1 MSDFSDE
8 EIYREIG
15 TIVSEYDILVE
26 VRGRVF
32 DNLSAQGMFRTEWVK
47 DFSCP
52 SDEFVVEEL
61 ENFD

>member
-1 MSDFSDE
+1 MSSFSDE

-15 TIVSEYDILVE
+15 TIVSQYDVE

-32 DNLSAQGMFRTEWVK
+32 DNLSTQGMFRTEWVK

-52 SDEFVVEEL
+52 SDGFVVEEL